1 MTQTQV
7 LSLRSRVH
15 SGREKNVHAQ
25 LCRRLA
31 GARRV
36 SQRDGIEEGGLGKE
50 QVLHDGRIRKGIEHE
65 VILEHR
71 RMWIQSQ
78 STRISGKG
86 KSTSNDTHSL
96 TPS

>member
-1 MTQTQV
+1 ME
-7 LSLRSRVH
+7 
-15 SGREKNVHAQ
+15 EKRHVHAQ

-71 RMWIQSQ
+71 E
-78 STRISGKG
+78 
-86 KSTSNDTHSL
+86 NVDTKPEHENFRQRKKHQK
-96 TPS
+96 